1 MEDDM
6 AEGCLW
12 CKKFRIDM
20 ALCASNR
27 FFVHFAMLCFVVFGT
42 LCMPLPG
49 QTGTLYDSAYYQGF
63 VTADRGT
70 SLVDK
75 RYVIYAERGVDIE
88 DGIMWEHLQHGI
100 AIYCHTTASGLTLM
114 SDWYWEGDTQAWV
127 YSGTTIFRITA
138 DSIVYLGKYDG
149 ETGIAYAFEKGLAI
163 PRLLEQHRAVV
174 FKPTV
179 TISGVRYDLTFSYRI
194 DSTGLVVSTDY
205 QPSGQNLTGCI
216 QAQSTESAPQ
226 YMRMNDFICCP
237 GAGVIIQSHTA
248 HEDGDA
254 NVLPFGDTRI
264 SYRSKVTDWG
274 TGTPGGVNN
283 FFTSSGVSEAQI
295 EAAVEALSLPTQ
307 TMGPSSGNVAVIPL
321 LE

>member
-1 MEDDM
+1 MTDVS
-6 AEGCLW
+6 LQ
-12 CKKFRIDM
+12 CKKCRINMD
-20 ALCASNR
+20 LCATNR
-27 FFVHFAMLCFVVFGT
+27 FIIHYLMLCFVVLGM
-42 LCMPLPG
+42 LCTPFSG
-49 QTGTLYDSAYYQGF
+49 QAATQYDMAYYQGF

-100 AIYCHTTASGLTLM
+100 AMYYHTTASGLTLM
-114 SDWYWEGDTQAWV
+114 SDWYWEGDASAWV

-149 ETGIAYAFEKGLAI
+149 ETGIAYTFEKGLAI

-179 TISGVRYDLTFSYRI
+179 TISGARYDLTFSYRI

-226 YMRMNDFICCP
+226 GMRMNDFICCP
-237 GAGVIIQSHTA
+237 GAGVIIQSHAA

-254 NVLPFGDTRI
+254 NVLPFGDTSI

-274 TGTPGGVNN
+274 TGTPSGVNN

-295 EAAVEALSLPTQ
+295 ESAVEALTMPTQ

-321 LE
+321 AE